1 MKPPKFDRTNRDPDI
16 SLTARRKKQSDLN
29 KPEVFRPTNTEDYA
43 PDEGSSLREIS
54 KQSRG
59 EAKDERS
66 LQDIAKHDHDGANS
80 KEIDFHSLVGL
91 FRTVAVAPTNIPTR
105 FCEQVVF
112 YYSGG
117 TARIY
122 FYDTLNKAWRSVT

>member
-1 MKPPKFDRTNRDPDI
+1 MKPPKYDRTNSDPDR
-16 SLTARRKKQSDLN
+16 SLATPRRKPSDLN
-29 KPEVFRPTNTEDYA
+29 KPEVFRPTNDEAYA

-66 LQDIAKHDHDGANS
+66 LQDIPKHDHDGANS
-80 KEIDFHSLVGL
+80 KEIDFHSLVGQ
-91 FRTVAVAPTNIPTR
+91 FKTVAVAPTNIPTR
-105 FCEQVVF
+105 FCEQIVF
-112 YYSGG
+112 YYAGG

-122 FYDTLNKAWRSVT
+122 FYDNLNKAWRSVT